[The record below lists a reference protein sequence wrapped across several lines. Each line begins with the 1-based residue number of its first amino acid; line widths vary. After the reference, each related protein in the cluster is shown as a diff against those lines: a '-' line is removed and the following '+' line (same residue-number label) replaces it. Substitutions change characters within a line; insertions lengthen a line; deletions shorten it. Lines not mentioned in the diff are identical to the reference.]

1 MKPFPE
7 VGMQFNPTQEDGIGT
22 SNGESQEIIVG
33 DSGKAIVV
41 GHEFDLESDNGGHP
55 LASHGHV
62 KGGICPV
69 WLCSSSPKMKAV
81 LGLVMIVFLG
91 FISVMIIGVLQL
103 PPSTSMESDQNIAT
117 DPVEALPAPAP
128 APTEPSPL
136 MSEVNILL
144 PDFLEAKVPNFSD
157 GLTPAELEN
166 WKLIKDH
173 IESAISSSLS
183 DGLPTGYSV
192 ESVHV
197 DKFDGYSIPS
207 VSQRGRTRHLE
218 TNLDTIHTVLYSSSV
233 TANCKVTDCS
243 AAVDIVAGVTSD
255 LSQLEFLRV
264 SSETEVPTK
273 SPVASTP
280 VPLISTTAPTK
291 LDTTPPTVSPVS
303 ESMPPT
309 GSPTGNLVLSDRES
323 GCTGEEPCGKC
334 LGKRAIASAPPNWNG
349 FNY

>member
-1 MKPFPE
+1 
-7 VGMQFNPTQEDGIGT
+7 MQFNPTQEDGIGT

-41 GHEFDLESDNGGHP
+41 GHEFDLESDNGHP

-117 DPVEALPAPAP
+117 DPAEALPAPAP

-197 DKFDGYSIPS
+197 DKFDGYSIPN
-207 VSQRGRTRHLE
+207 VSQRGRTL
-218 TNLDTIHTVLYSSSV
+218 
-233 TANCKVTDCS
+233 
-243 AAVDIVAGVTSD
+243 
-255 LSQLEFLRV
+255 
-264 SSETEVPTK
+264 P
-273 SPVASTP
+273 
-280 VPLISTTAPTK
+280 
-291 LDTTPPTVSPVS
+291 
-303 ESMPPT
+303 
-309 GSPTGNLVLSDRES
+309 
-323 GCTGEEPCGKC
+323 
-334 LGKRAIASAPPNWNG
+334 
-349 FNY
+349 